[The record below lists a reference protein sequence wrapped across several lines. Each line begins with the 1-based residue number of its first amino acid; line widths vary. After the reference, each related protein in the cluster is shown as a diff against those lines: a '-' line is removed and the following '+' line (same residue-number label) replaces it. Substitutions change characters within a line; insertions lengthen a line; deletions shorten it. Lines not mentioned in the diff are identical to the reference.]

1 MFLYKRNLN
10 KTDLGTIENYLNVID
25 KNQYYGI
32 FTDISEFILDKV
44 CIFNTLFLLQLNKKY
59 VIVVTENDLVDLL
72 DMGYDSRYIILINE
86 DNTINHSNYIDANTV
101 DIGNRIK
108 EIYNEQI

>member
-10 KTDLGTIENYLNVID
+10 QTDSNIIEDYLNAID

-32 FTDISEFILDKV
+32 FTDISELILEKV

-59 VIVVTENDLVDLL
+59 VIVVTEKDLVDLL
-72 DMGYDSRYIILINE
+72 DMGYDSRYIILINK
-86 DNTINHSNYIDANTV
+86 DNAINHSKYIDANIP
-101 DIGNRIK
+101 DIKNIIK
-108 EIYNEQI
+108 EMYNE